1 MFSSHLRSWEMM
13 VPRKRKDSAVS
24 TGESLRVMG
33 VSGAGFLLKYNHL
46 HCFQSIWLQVVLPTP
61 GHQMV
66 NLPPVSGFAVIQ
78 GEEKRGKNA
87 ALRGTGA
94 DGPGVRDMF

>member
-33 VSGAGFLLKYNHL
+33 VVGHFVPSQVYNHL
-46 HCFQSIWLQVVLPTP
+46 HCFQSIYLQVVLTTP
-61 GHQMV
+61 GHQIV
-66 NLPPVSGFAVIQ
+66 NLPPVGGLIPTRDEPNEGDV
-78 GEEKRGKNA
+78 
-87 ALRGTGA
+87 
-94 DGPGVRDMF
+94 VRELKE